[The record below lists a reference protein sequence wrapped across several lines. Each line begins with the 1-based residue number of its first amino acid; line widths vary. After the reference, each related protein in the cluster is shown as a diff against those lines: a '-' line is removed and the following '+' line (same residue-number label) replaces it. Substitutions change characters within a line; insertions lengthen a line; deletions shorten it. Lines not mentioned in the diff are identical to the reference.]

1 MKYHKFKKIEAA
13 AERHKLAGFKLTAK
27 QLANITGKDG
37 ITGLHLAAHHGCL
50 DQIVGG
56 ATTRQLEDCLTDHRC
71 SAFYL
76 AVAAGHLPQIKGGVT
91 ASHLADTKQVADF
104 AIGSVMGTAEE
115 LAEMSDEEYLDRMN
129 ESAQT
134 NHTRNLPQSTGLHW
148 AAAYGQL
155 DQVVGGV
162 TVEHLNGLRDKEGFS
177 ALDVAAVHGHLDQI
191 FGGVTAAQLASSS
204 NPDGKTPLH
213 LAAGYGHL
221 DQILGGATYEQLSSV
236 RETDG
241 CTPLH
246 YAAYYRALDQIK
258 DGVTAEQL
266 ASVRKENEFSA
277 LHAATAYI
285 QIRGG
290 VTAEQLINTVA
301 SNGSSALLGATAC
314 ACLNQI
320 TGGVTAEQLSTVTDP
335 DGTAETGLHLAA
347 RFGAL
352 DQIKGGAS
360 ITQLVSAK
368 DKNGR
373 TALDEAL
380 ETRQLL
386 ELMIADPRAYWQA
399 LQPEEQE
406 ILRKILAE
414 HPLPEK
420 IVEAIGCGIPTPYV
434 DFNPDGTVT
443 YLNFI
448 ADNQVYDTLP
458 VTRSL
463 KQLEMEFPA
472 LATLTCHHCQKSSR
486 ISIPERISRR
496 HPCPQCGTIHYFNPE
511 IYELEALHRIKS
523 LRQIFPWH
531 VKGDCECGTHFEQR
545 ITDRKQ
551 GMTCPNCAAKFE
563 FQYPEREKALLDMI
577 KHLYAYGKAP
587 GGWSATPENERAQFQ
602 IPGRTEAP
610 PRLQVQPASQ
620 IVEHAHVAT

>member
-1 MKYHKFKKIEAA
+1 MKYHKFKRIEAA
-13 AERHKLAGFKLTAK
+13 AEQHRLAGFKLTAK

-56 ATTRQLEDCLTDHRC
+56 ATVRQLEDCLTNHRC

-91 ASHLADTKQVADF
+91 ASHLANTKPVADF

-115 LAEMSDEEYLDRMN
+115 LAKMSDEEYRARMN
-129 ESAQT
+129 DSAQT

-155 DQVVGGV
+155 AHVVGGV
-162 TVEHLNGLRDKEGFS
+162 TCERLDGLRDQQGLS
-177 ALDVAAVHGHLDQI
+177 ALDVAAIHGHLDQI
-191 FGGVTAAQLASSS
+191 FGGATAAQLAATG

-213 LAAGYGHL
+213 WAAGYGHL
-221 DQILGGATYEQLSSV
+221 DQILGGATYEQLSSA

-266 ASVRKENEFSA
+266 AAVRKDNGYTA
-277 LHAATAYI
+277 LHAASSYVH
-285 QIRGG
+285 IRGG
-290 VTAEQLINTVA
+290 VTAEQLINA
-301 SNGSSALLGATAC
+301 LAGNGSSALLC
-314 ACLNQI
+314 AAAGVCLNQI
-320 TGGVTAEQLSTVTDP
+320 TGGVTAEQLSAVTDP

-347 RFGAL
+347 RFGSL

-360 ITQLVSAK
+360 ITQLVFAR

-386 ELMIADPRAYWQA
+386 ELMAADPHAYWQA
-399 LQPEEQE
+399 LQPGERE

-414 HPLPEK
+414 HPLPKK
-420 IVEAIGCGIPTPYV
+420 IVEAIGCGIPTPNV

-448 ADNQVYDTLP
+448 ADNQVYNTLP

-472 LATLTCHHCQKSSR
+472 LATLTCQHCQKSSR

-496 HPCPQCGTIHYFNPE
+496 HPCPQCGTIHYFNPD

-531 VKGDCECGTHFEQR
+531 VKVDCECGIRFEQR

-551 GMTCPNCAAKFE
+551 GLTCPNCAAKFE

-577 KHLYAYGKAP
+577 RHLYAYGKAP
-587 GGWSATPENERAQFQ
+587 GGWSATPKNERPQFQ
-602 IPGRTEAP
+602 NPGRTGAP
-610 PRLQVQPASQ
+610 PRPQVQPASQ
-620 IVEHAHVAT
+620 TVEHARAAT